1 LFVIEIGV
9 NLMREIINIYCDE
22 SCHLENDKEKVMALG
37 AVYCPASKKKEIFQM
52 LIELKKK
59 DNLIPKI
66 KKKPSD
72 NRTYYELKWNKIS
85 LRKIN
90 YFKDVIDYFFF
101 DDDLN
106 FRALVVPDKSK
117 LDYEKFNHT
126 HDTFYYKMYFSMLKV
141 ILNPDKAHH
150 IYIDIKDTRSREKVH
165 KLEQVL
171 RNDKYDYVKEIIRKV
186 QQVRSHE
193 VELIQLADLLTGAI
207 SYVNRGLSDSRA
219 KNILID
225 HIKHRSKYSLTKS
238 TLIREQ
244 KFNIFLW
251 ESSKYGQAI

>member
-1 LFVIEIGV
+1 
-9 NLMREIINIYCDE
+9 MREITNIYCDE

-52 LIELKKK
+52 LTELKKK
-59 DNLIPKI
+59 HNLIPKN
-66 KKKPSD
+66 KKNPNN

-85 LRKIN
+85 LSKIN
-90 YFKDVIDYFFF
+90 YFKDVIDYFFA

-106 FRALVVPDKSK
+106 FRVLVVPDKSK

-141 ILNPDKAHH
+141 ILSPDKAHH
-150 IYIDIKDTRSREKVH
+150 IYIDIKDTKSREKVH

-171 RNDKYDYVKEIIRKV
+171 RNDKYDYAKEIIKKV

-193 VELIQLADLLTGAI
+193 VELIQLADLLTGAV

-225 HIKHRSKYSLTKS
+225 YLKHRSKYSLTKS

-251 ESSKYGQAI
+251 ESSKYGHTI

>member
-1 LFVIEIGV
+1 
-9 NLMREIINIYCDE
+9 MREIINIYCDE

-37 AVYCPASKKKEIFQM
+37 AVYCPASKKSEIFQM
-52 LIELKKK
+52 LSELKKK
-59 DNLIPKI
+59 HNLIPKN
-66 KKKPSD
+66 KKNPND
-72 NRTYYELKWNKIS
+72 NRAYYELKWNKIS
-85 LRKIN
+85 LAKIN
-90 YFKDVIDYFFF
+90 YFKDVVDYFFA

-106 FRALVVPDKSK
+106 FRVLVVPDKSK

-141 ILNPDKAHH
+141 TLNPDKAHH

-171 RNDKYDYVKEIIRKV
+171 RNDKYDYAKEIIKKV

-193 VELIQLADLLTGAI
+193 VELIQLADLLTGAV
-207 SYVNRGLSDSRA
+207 SYVNRGLADSRA
-219 KNILID
+219 KNILIE
-225 HIKHRSKYSLTKS
+225 HIRHRSKYSLTKS

-251 ESSKYGQAI
+251 ESSKYGHTI

>member
-1 LFVIEIGV
+1 
-9 NLMREIINIYCDE
+9 MREIINIYCDE
-22 SCHLENDKEKVMALG
+22 SCHLENDNEKVMSLG
-37 AVYCPASKKKEIFQM
+37 AVYCPASKKKEVFQR

-59 DNLIPKI
+59 HNLIPKN
-66 KKKPSD
+66 KKNPND

-85 LRKIN
+85 LAKIN
-90 YFKDVIDYFFF
+90 YFKDVIDYFFA
-101 DDDLN
+101 DDDLY
-106 FRALVVPDKSK
+106 FRVLVVPDKSK

-150 IYIDIKDTRSREKVH
+150 IYVDIKDTRSREKVH

-171 RNDKYDYVKEIIRKV
+171 RNDKYDYAKEIIKKV

-193 VELIQLADLLTGAI
+193 VELIQLSDLLTGAV
-207 SYVNRGLSDSRA
+207 SYVNRGLSSSRA
-219 KNILID
+219 KNIIIEHL
-225 HIKHRSKYSLTKS
+225 KHRSKYSLKKS

-251 ESSKYGQAI
+251 ESSKYGHSI

>member
-1 LFVIEIGV
+1 
-9 NLMREIINIYCDE
+9 MREITNIYCDE

-52 LIELKKK
+52 LTELKKK
-59 DNLIPKI
+59 HNLIPKN
-66 KKKPSD
+66 KKNPND

-85 LRKIN
+85 LSKIN
-90 YFKDVIDYFFF
+90 YFKDVIDYFFA

-106 FRALVVPDKSK
+106 FRVLVVPDKSK

-141 ILNPDKAHH
+141 ILNPDKVHH
-150 IYIDIKDTRSREKVH
+150 IYIDIKDTKSREKVH

-171 RNDKYDYVKEIIRKV
+171 RNDKYDYAKEIIKKV

-193 VELIQLADLLTGAI
+193 VELIQLADLLTGAV

-219 KNILID
+219 KNILIN
-225 HIKHRSKYSLTKS
+225 HLKHRSKYSLTKS

-251 ESSKYGQAI
+251 ESSKYGHTI

>member
-1 LFVIEIGV
+1 
-9 NLMREIINIYCDE
+9 MSEIINIYCDE
-22 SCHLENDKEKVMALG
+22 SCHLENDKEMVMVLG
-37 AVYCPASKKKEIFQM
+37 AVYCPASKKSEIFQM
-52 LIELKKK
+52 LSEFKKK
-59 DNLIPKI
+59 HNLIPKN
-66 KKKPSD
+66 KKNPND
-72 NRTYYELKWNKIS
+72 NRAYYELKWNKIS
-85 LRKIN
+85 LAKIN
-90 YFKDVIDYFFF
+90 YFKDVVDYFFA

-106 FRALVVPDKSK
+106 FRVLVVPNKSK
-117 LDYEKFNHT
+117 LDHEKFNHT

-171 RNDKYDYVKEIIRKV
+171 RNDKYDYAKEIIKKV

-193 VELIQLADLLTGAI
+193 VELIQLADLLTGAV
-207 SYVNRGLSDSRA
+207 SYVNRGLAGSKA
-219 KNILID
+219 KNILIE
-225 HIKHRSKYSLTKS
+225 HIRHRSKYSLTKS

-251 ESSKYGQAI
+251 ESSKFGQTI

>member
-1 LFVIEIGV
+1 
-9 NLMREIINIYCDE
+9 MREITNIYCDE

-37 AVYCPASKKKEIFQM
+37 AVYCPASKKTEIFER
-52 LIELKKK
+52 LSELKKK
-59 DNLIPKI
+59 HKLIPKH
-66 KKKPSD
+66 KKNTKD
-72 NRTYYELKWNKIS
+72 NRAYYELKWNKIS
-85 LRKIN
+85 LAKIN
-90 YFKDVIDYFFF
+90 YYKDVVDYFFA

-106 FRALVVPDKSK
+106 FRVLVVPDKAK
-117 LDYEKFNHT
+117 LDYQKFNHT

-165 KLEQVL
+165 KLENVL
-171 RNDKYDYVKEIIRKV
+171 RNDKYDYAKEIIKKV

-193 VELIQLADLLTGAI
+193 VELIQLADLLTGAV
-207 SYVNRGLSDSRA
+207 SYVNRGLSESMA
-219 KNILID
+219 KNILIE
-225 HIKHRSKYSLTKS
+225 HIRHRSKYSLTKS

-251 ESSKYGQAI
+251 ESSKYGHTI